1 MKKTLSFMLA
11 LCLMLSLLPVGAYAS
26 ETEPAAQPEGTT
38 ISGSADISIDV
49 GALPDGEE
57 VLDRYAQTLLY
68 PQYSMMLFSL
78 GPQGFEDD
86 VRQQY
91 IYTQLKEWITK
102 VANGTAN
109 SHFTLDIQSGLSL
122 SWSIANELDNAE
134 DSVLTEKLFSVL
146 DIDTIIDCL
155 IVDMPYE
162 LYWLG
167 KSGDNSIKSHIELTV
182 DRGAGTVSIY
192 RLELIFQV
200 GESYKDPNSETQ
212 VTWSDSTGASSTHYC
227 YKVNA
232 EKRLA
237 AEQAVNTANQIVNSC
252 QGLSDYQKLLKYKEE
267 ICALTDYNRDAV
279 ATPDNY
285 GDPWQII
292 YVFDG
297 NKETN
302 VVCEG
307 YSKAFQYLCDLSTF
321 DNAACYTA
329 IGTLSGALANGSSAD
344 HMWNI
349 VRLEGNNY
357 LVDVTNSDIPEID
370 NQLFLAGTD
379 GNPESG
385 YSFQINGSSVHY
397 AYNLL
402 SPEMKNM
409 MKDVLR
415 LSASSY
421 DPEGAAEP
429 EEPVHEHQWSAEWR
443 YDDTHHW
450 HDCTADGCGEKND
463 YAEHQFGEWTTVK
476 EATAT
481 EDGSR
486 ERHCACGDKQTQV
499 ISATGG
505 QECQHEWKENKVIS
519 EASCE
524 QEGLKQ
530 YICEQCGE
538 TETKT
543 IAALGHEWGAWEK
556 YSESDHMRT
565 CTHKGCTAT
574 ETKPHEF
581 DKSGVCKDCGY
592 VKQEPHEHS
601 FGNWEPLGSEN
612 HIGTCTHK
620 GCTATETKPH
630 EFDDSGVCKDCGYIK
645 IQEPQPTEHQHIW
658 PDQWKYADETSHIR
672 NCTEV
677 ECGEAQTEDH
687 IWDDG
692 EETTPPTTTS
702 KGIMTYTC
710 IKCGAKKTQ
719 EIPMLEHKH
728 SWSNDWTTNE
738 QFHWHACADPNCS
751 EKSGLEQH
759 YYDSKGTVTKAATTT
774 SAGTIEYKCTVCGQV
789 KIDQI
794 PILPS
799 SQHEHKWSSAWT
811 YNNTNHWHECTASG
825 CSVSSNADKYG
836 YAAHSFGAWRTVRE
850 ATATTEGLME
860 HQCGC
865 GYKETKTIPV
875 KTDTQCSH
883 NWSDWV
889 FKSPNYWERS
899 CSICNS
905 KDIKIAQLAQP
916 KIISGANAVW
926 RQGSSNGLSFTSDA
940 PVSEFM
946 YVYLNG
952 FKLNE
957 IYYTV
962 TEGSTIVTLTQSCL
976 EQLGVGTHTL
986 AIESAGGTAQ
996 TSFTVKARTILNNQ
1010 TPTYNSNKPW
1020 TTPKTGDSANMGLWI
1035 GMIAVCVIGMGGVA
1049 LYVVKAKKNKRR

>member
-109 SHFTLDIQSGLSL
+109 SHFTLDIQSGPSL

-182 DRGAGTVSIY
+182 DREAGTVSIY

-252 QGLSDYQKLLKYKEE
+252 QGLSDYQKLLKYKEK
-267 ICALTDYNRDAV
+267 ICALTDYNSDAV

-397 AYNLL
+397 AYDLL

-409 MKDVLR
+409 MKDVLQ

-429 EEPVHEHQWSAEWR
+429 EPHEHS
-443 YDDTHHW
+443 
-450 HDCTADGCGEKND
+450 
-463 YAEHQFGEWTTVK
+463 FGNWEPL
-476 EATAT
+476 
-481 EDGSR
+481 DS
-486 ERHCACGDKQTQV
+486 
-499 ISATGG
+499 
-505 QECQHEWKENKVIS
+505 ENHV
-519 EASCE
+519 
-524 QEGLKQ
+524 G
-530 YICEQCGE
+530 
-538 TETKT
+538 
-543 IAALGHEWGAWEK
+543 
-556 YSESDHMRT
+556 T
-565 CTHKGCTAT
+565 CTHEGCTATDTEPHEFNDSGVCKDCGYVKQESHEHSFGNWEPVNSENHVGTCTHEGCTAT

-581 DKSGVCKDCGY
+581 D
-592 VKQEPHEHS
+592 
-601 FGNWEPLGSEN
+601 N
-612 HIGTCTHK
+612 
-620 GCTATETKPH
+620 
-630 EFDDSGVCKDCGYIK
+630 SGVCKDCGYIK

-774 SAGTIEYKCTVCGQV
+774 SAGTIEYKCTVCGRV
-789 KIDQI
+789 KQEQI

-799 SQHEHKWSSAWT
+799 PKHEHKWSSAWT